1 MSPFVRAR
9 VPELESQITS
19 HDLIVFIDEL
29 NEAFMANP
37 ALQATN
43 NVANVA
49 GMAPSMMVQMIG
61 MGVNVA
67 AGIGSSVT
75 TKVRTKKYLVHANET
90 LFHPKGLH
98 VQMCKTDKMLEYV
111 GLGGQQN
118 VFLKQQYR
126 HAFEIAQQV
135 PFSGGPMENYNHPIM
150 QRMSSLGDRVMGL
163 SFENVEAATAP
174 DGFWKK
180 WGAKE
185 ANKAEQKQQ
194 EKMMKDQAKEERRA
208 GRRGGRGSSRRQE
221 RNDEKKAKEAK
232 KILWIVIMVKE
243 ETAGEDDEWDSGS
256 EEDHDAKHKH

>member
-1 MSPFVRAR
+1 
-9 VPELESQITS
+9 
-19 HDLIVFIDEL
+19 
-29 NEAFMANP
+29 MANP

-43 NVANVA
+43 NVATIA

-75 TKVRTKKYLVHANET
+75 TKVRTKKYLGHANET
-90 LFHPKGLH
+90 LFHPEGLH
-98 VQMCKTDKMLEYV
+98 VQICKTDKMLGYV
-111 GLGGQQN
+111 GLGGQED
-118 VFLKQQYR
+118 VFLRRYR
-126 HAFEIAQQV
+126 GVEGVQEGS
-135 PFSGGPMENYNHPIM
+135 FSGGGMEDYEHPVM
-150 QRMSSLGDRVMGL
+150 QRMRFLGDRVMGL
-163 SFENVEAATAP
+163 SFEDVEAASVP

-185 ANKAEQKQQ
+185 ASKAEKKQE

-232 KILWIVIMVKE
+232 KILWIVIMGKE
-243 ETAGEDDEWDSGS
+243 ETTGEDDEWDSGD
-256 EEDHDAKHKH
+256 DHDDKNKH